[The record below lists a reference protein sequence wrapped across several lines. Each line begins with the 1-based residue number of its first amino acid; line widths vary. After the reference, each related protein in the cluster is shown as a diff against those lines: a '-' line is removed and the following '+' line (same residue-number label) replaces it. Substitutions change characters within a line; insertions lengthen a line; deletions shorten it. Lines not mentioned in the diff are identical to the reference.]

1 MYMGTYRPP
10 ADIMEY
16 LDELK
21 WYGQLEQAKFKLSL
35 IAKYIDKPE
44 VIRQLEDRWMYSNDK
59 YY

>member
-1 MYMGTYRPP
+1 VYIGTYRPP

-16 LDELK
+16 LGELK

-35 IAKYIDKPE
+35 IAKYIDRPE
-44 VIRQLEDRWMYSNDK
+44 IIRQLEDRWMYSNDK